1 MAIDYQNVLPDPNY
15 QVGNDGSTTGS
26 NGPGFA
32 SVSLTSTSPIMKTR
46 TNSGR
51 MVARAIKSHLWGVN
65 ISYNPM
71 TRAEFEPVYN
81 FLINRRGSL
90 KPFFVSLPQYRTS
103 QDGSFSGAVKI
114 YAPSAAGDVL
124 VANTQNTVRA
134 GATAIPVDGVTAG
147 NPVPGDLFTITDAND
162 SNHKKLYRVTQ
173 VETPSSYSTSA
184 TGNDPDA
191 PTGQERIIHCIPGLQ
206 KKTFNN
212 ADLVFTNPLM
222 RVIAT
227 DVQEYALGNDGLYT
241 FSLKLEEALP

>member
-1 MAIDYQNVLPDPNY
+1 MAITYQNTLPDPNY

-32 SVSLTSTSPIMKTR
+32 SVELRSTSPVMKTR

-51 MVARAIKSHLWGVN
+51 MVARAIKSHLWSVA

-90 KPFFVSLPQYRTS
+90 KPFFVSLPQYRTA
-103 QDGSFSGAVKI
+103 QDSNLAGAVKI
-114 YAPSAAGDVL
+114 YAPSNVGDAI
-124 VANTQNTVRA
+124 VADTQYTVRA
-134 GATAIPVDGVTAG
+134 GATAIPVNGVTGG
-147 NPVPGDLFTITDAND
+147 NPSPGDLFTITDAND

-173 VETPSSYSTSA
+173 VETSSSYSTPA
-184 TGNDPDA
+184 TGTFPDA
-191 PTGQERIIHCIPGLQ
+191 PSAQERVIHCIPGLQ
-206 KKTFNN
+206 KKTFNG

-227 DVQEYALGNDGLYT
+227 DVQEYSLGNDGLYT

>member
-1 MAIDYQNVLPDPNY
+1 MAITYQNILPDPNY
-15 QVGNDGSTTGS
+15 QVGDDGGTSGS

-32 SVSLTSTSPIMKTR
+32 SVEIRSTTPIMKTR

-51 MVARAIKSHLWGVN
+51 MVARAIKSHLWGID

-81 FLINRRGSL
+81 FLLNRRGSL
-90 KPFFVSLPQYRTS
+90 SPFFVSLPQYRTP
-103 QDGSFSGAVKI
+103 QDSNLAGSLKI
-114 YAPSAAGDVL
+114 FAPSNINDVI
-124 VANTQNTVRA
+124 VADTKDTVRA
-134 GATAIPVDGVTAG
+134 GATALPIDGVTAG
-147 NPVPGDLFTITDAND
+147 NPKPGDLFTITDAND
-162 SNHKKLYRVTQ
+162 SNHKKAYMVTQ
-173 VETPSSYSTSA
+173 VETPSSYSTPA
-184 TGNDPDA
+184 TGTYPDA
-191 PTGQERIIHCIPGLQ
+191 PAGTERIIHCMPGLQ

-212 ADLVFTNPLM
+212 ADLVFTNPLI